1 MSAAPVV
8 LATGGTG
15 GHVFPAEALAGE
27 LVARGVRLAL
37 ITDDR
42 GKQWQGELARHPVHH
57 VRGGS
62 PSAGGVARRVGNTLS
77 LAIGTAEA
85 FGVIGRVK
93 PSVVVGF
100 GGYASV
106 PTLLAARWRGVPRI
120 VHEQNAVLG
129 RANRVASAGA
139 RAIAT
144 SFLKVRHLLDND
156 PRVHLVGNPVREAVR
171 TLRNVEYEPPGADGP
186 IRMVV
191 IGGSQ
196 GAGSFSTVIPEAVAG
211 LPDELRQRLRL
222 AQQCRAEDLER
233 VRSFYVAR
241 GIDAECAPFFPD
253 FPARLAGAHL
263 VVARAGAST
272 VAELTTSGRPSVLI
286 PFPHATEDHQRANA
300 LAVDEVG
307 ASIMLPHEAFTA
319 DALRQHLVAL
329 FTNPRRLAGMA
340 KAARDAGHPDA
351 ARRLADIVVGVMTG
365 SAPQ

>member
-1 MSAAPVV
+1 MSTQPVV

-27 LVARGVRLAL
+27 LAARGVSLAL

-42 GKQWQGELARHPVHH
+42 GKQWPGELARHPVHH

-62 PSAGGVARRVGNTLS
+62 PSAGGIARRLANTLG
-77 LAIGTAEA
+77 LAMGTAQA
-85 FGVIGRVK
+85 FGVIGRVR

-106 PTLLAARWRGVPRI
+106 PTLLAARFRGVPRV

-129 RANRVASAGA
+129 RANRVAAAGA

-144 SFLKVRHLLDND
+144 SFRKVRHIADGD
-156 PRVHLVGNPVREAVR
+156 PRIHLVGNPVRDAVR
-171 TLRNVEYEPPGADGP
+171 ALHEVAYEPPGADGP

-196 GAGSFSTVIPEAVAG
+196 GAASFSTVIPEAIAA
-211 LPDELRQRLRL
+211 LPEALRRRLRL

-233 VRSFYVAR
+233 VKSFYAAR
-241 GIDAECAPFFPD
+241 GIDAECAPFFRD

-307 ASIMLPHEAFTA
+307 ASILLPHEAFTA
-319 DALRQHLVAL
+319 DALRLHLEAL
-329 FTNPRRLAGMA
+329 FADPGRLAGMA
-340 KAARDAGHPDA
+340 KAAREAGHPDA
-351 ARRLADIVVGVMTG
+351 ASRLADIVVGVMKRSTH
-365 SAPQ
+365 P

>member
-1 MSAAPVV
+1 MSAKPVV

-27 LVARGVRLAL
+27 LAARGVSLAL

-42 GKQWQGELARHPVHH
+42 GKRWQGELARHPIHH

-62 PSAGGVARRVGNTLS
+62 PSAGGLSRRIANTLG

-85 FGVIGRVK
+85 YGVIGRVK

-106 PTLLAARWRGVPRI
+106 PTLLAARFRGVPRI

-144 SFLKVRHLLDND
+144 SFGKVRHIAEGD
-156 PRVHLVGNPVREAVR
+156 PRVHLVGNPVRDAVR
-171 TLRNVEYEPPGADGP
+171 TLREVAYEPPGADGP

-196 GAGSFSTVIPEAVAG
+196 GAASFSAVIPEAIAA
-211 LPDELRQRLRL
+211 LPEELRRRLRL

-233 VRSFYVAR
+233 VKSFYAAR
-241 GIDAECAPFFPD
+241 GIDAECAPFFRD

-307 ASIMLPHEAFTA
+307 ASILLPHEAFTA
-319 DALRQHLVAL
+319 DALREQLVTL
-329 FTNPRRLAGMA
+329 FTHPQRLAEMA

-351 ARRLADIVVGVMTG
+351 ARRLADIVVGVMKG

>member
-1 MSAAPVV
+1 MSGAPVV

-27 LVARGVRLAL
+27 LAARGVSLAL

-62 PSAGGVARRVGNTLS
+62 PSAGGIARRITNTLN
-77 LAIGTAEA
+77 LAMGTAEA

-106 PTLLAARWRGVPRI
+106 PTLIAARWRGVPTI
-120 VHEQNAVLG
+120 LHEQNAVLG
-129 RANRVASAGA
+129 RANRVASSGA

-144 SFLKVRHLLDND
+144 SFHKVRHIADGD
-156 PRVHLVGNPVREAVR
+156 PRIHLVGNPVREAVR
-171 TLRNVEYEPPGADGP
+171 NLHDVAYEAPTADGP

-191 IGGSQ
+191 IGSSQ
-196 GAGSFSTVIPEAVAG
+196 GAASFSTVIPEAIAA
-211 LPDELRQRLRL
+211 LPDGLRQRLRL

-233 VRSFYVAR
+233 VQSFYAAR
-241 GIDAECAPFFPD
+241 GIDAECAPFFRD

-307 ASIMLPHEAFTA
+307 ASILLPHEAFTA
-319 DALRQHLVAL
+319 ESLRHHLVAL
-329 FTNPRRLAGMA
+329 FTSPHVLAAMA
-340 KAARDAGHPDA
+340 KAARNAGHPNA
-351 ARRLADIVVGVMTG
+351 ASRLADIVVGVMTG
-365 SAPQ
+365 SAPK

>member
-27 LVARGVRLAL
+27 LAARGVSLAL

-42 GKQWQGELARHPVHH
+42 GKQWQGELARHPIHH
-57 VRGGS
+57 VHGGS
-62 PSAGGVARRVGNTLS
+62 PSAGGIARRLANTAG
-77 LAIGTAEA
+77 LAMGTAEA

-144 SFLKVRHLLDND
+144 SFHKVRYIPDGD
-156 PRVHLVGNPVREAVR
+156 PRIHLVGNPVRDAVR
-171 TLRNVEYEPPGADGP
+171 ALHDVSYEPPGIEGP

-196 GAGSFSTVIPEAVAG
+196 GAASFSTVIPETVAS
-211 LPDELRQRLRL
+211 LPDDLRGRLRL

-233 VRSFYVAR
+233 VRSFYEAR
-241 GIDAECAPFFPD
+241 GIDAECAPFFRD

-307 ASIMLPHEAFTA
+307 ASILLPHEAFTA
-319 DALRQHLVAL
+319 DTLRRHLVAL
-329 FTNPRRLAGMA
+329 FTSPQILADMA
-340 KAARDAGHPDA
+340 RAARDAGHPDA
-351 ARRLADIVVGVMTG
+351 ASRLADIVVGVMTG
-365 SAPQ
+365 SALS

>member
-1 MSAAPVV
+1 MSGQPVI

-27 LVARGVRLAL
+27 LAARGVSLTL

-42 GKQWQGELARHPVHH
+42 GKCWQGELARHPVHH
-57 VRGGS
+57 VHGGS
-62 PSAGGVARRVGNTLS
+62 PGAGGVARRIASTLG
-77 LAIGTAEA
+77 LAMGTAEA

-93 PSVVVGF
+93 PAVVVGF

-106 PTLLAARWRGVPRI
+106 PTLLAARFRGVPRV

-129 RANRVASAGA
+129 RANRVVSAGA

-144 SFLKVRHLLDND
+144 SFRNVRHIANGD
-156 PRVHLVGNPVREAVR
+156 PRIHLVGNPVRDAVR
-171 TLRNVEYEPPGADGP
+171 TLRDVPYEPPGADGP

-196 GAGSFSTVIPEAVAG
+196 GAASFSTVIPEAIAS
-211 LPDELRQRLRL
+211 LPEDLRQRLRL
-222 AQQCRAEDLER
+222 AQQCRPEDLER
-233 VRSFYVAR
+233 VQSFYAAR
-241 GIDAECAPFFPD
+241 GIDAECAPFFRD

-307 ASIMLPHEAFTA
+307 ASILLPHEAFTA
-319 DALRQHLVAL
+319 EALRQHLVTL
-329 FTNPRRLAGMA
+329 FTDPRRLAGMA
-340 KAARDAGHPDA
+340 WAAREAGHPDA
-351 ARRLADIVVGVMTG
+351 ASRLADIVVGVMSG
-365 SAPQ
+365 SAS

>member
-1 MSAAPVV
+1 VSAQPVV

-27 LVARGVRLAL
+27 LVARGVSLAL

-42 GKQWQGELARHPVHH
+42 GRQWPGELARHPVHH

-62 PSAGGVARRVGNTLS
+62 PSAGGIARRLANTLG
-77 LAIGTAEA
+77 LAMGTAEA
-85 FGVIGRVK
+85 FGVIGRVR

-106 PTLLAARWRGVPRI
+106 PTLLAARFRGVPRI

-129 RANRVASAGA
+129 RANRVAAAGA

-144 SFLKVRHLLDND
+144 SFRKVRHLADGD
-156 PRVHLVGNPVREAVR
+156 PRIHLVGNPVRDAVR
-171 TLRNVEYEPPGADGP
+171 SLREVAYEPPAADGP

-196 GAGSFSTVIPEAVAG
+196 GAASFSTVIPEAIAA
-211 LPDELRQRLRL
+211 LPDGLRQRLRL

-233 VRSFYVAR
+233 VRSFYAAR
-241 GIDAECAPFFPD
+241 GIDAECAPFFRD

-307 ASIMLPHEAFTA
+307 ASILLPHEAFTA
-319 DALRQHLVAL
+319 DALRRQLETL
-329 FTNPRRLAGMA
+329 FADPRRLADMA

-351 ARRLADIVVGVMTG
+351 ASRLADIVVGVMNG
-365 SAPQ
+365 SAPR

>member
-1 MSAAPVV
+1 MSGAPVV

-27 LVARGVRLAL
+27 LAARGVSLAL

-42 GKQWQGELARHPVHH
+42 GRQWPGELARHPVHH

-62 PSAGGVARRVGNTLS
+62 PSAGGIARRAANTLG
-77 LAIGTAEA
+77 LAMGTAQA
-85 FGVIGRVK
+85 IGVIGRVK

-106 PTLLAARWRGVPRI
+106 PTLLAARFRGVPRI

-129 RANRVASAGA
+129 RANRVAAAGA

-144 SFLKVRHLLDND
+144 SFRKVRHIADGD
-156 PRVHLVGNPVREAVR
+156 PRIHLVGNPVRDAVR
-171 TLRNVEYEPPGADGP
+171 RLRDVAYEPPGADGP
-186 IRMVV
+186 IRLVV

-196 GAGSFSTVIPEAVAG
+196 GAASFSTVIPEAIAA
-211 LPDELRQRLRL
+211 LPEALRRRLRL
-222 AQQCRAEDLER
+222 TQQCRAEDLER
-233 VRSFYVAR
+233 VRSFYAAR
-241 GIDAECAPFFPD
+241 GIDAECAPFFRD

-307 ASIMLPHEAFTA
+307 ASILLAHEAFTA
-319 DALRQHLVAL
+319 EALRRHLETL
-329 FTNPRRLAGMA
+329 FAEPRRLADMA

-351 ARRLADIVVGVMTG
+351 ASRLADIVVDVMNG
-365 SAPQ
+365 SATR